1 MKIAVMQPYL
11 FPYIGY
17 FQLLNAV
24 DKFVVFDDVNFI
36 KKGWINR
43 NNILVNRQKYLFT
56 VPLKDASQNK
66 LIKEIQIAE
75 GDWQEKFLKTV
86 AQSYKKAEFFDDTFA
101 LIEKIMLSGE
111 SFLAKLILQSLRL
124 FKDALKINAEIVPSS
139 EIYNNRELKA
149 QDRIL
154 DICKQ
159 ENATKYINPVGG
171 TELYDRQ
178 IFSENGVKLF
188 FLKTQPF
195 SYRQFGEEFA
205 PNLSIIDVLMF
216 NGFSKTR
223 EFLSRFTLE

>member
-1 MKIAVMQPYL
+1 MRIAVMQPYL

-24 DKFVVFDDVNFI
+24 DKFIVFDDVNFI

-66 LIKEIQIAE
+66 LIKEIEIAE

-86 AQSYKKAEFFDDTFA
+86 AQSYKKAEFFDETFA
-101 LIEKIMLSGE
+101 LIEKIVRSGE

-124 FKDALKINAEIVPSS
+124 LKDALKINAEIVPSS

-159 ENATKYINPVGG
+159 ENATKYVNPMGG

-223 EFLSRFTLE
+223 EFLTRFTLE

>member
-1 MKIAVMQPYL
+1 MQPYL

-56 VPLKDASQNK
+56 VPLKDASQNR
-66 LIKEIQIAE
+66 LINEVEIAD
-75 GDWQEKFLKTV
+75 GDWQEKFLKTLT
-86 AQSYKKAEFFDDTFA
+86 QSYKKAEFFDETFA
-101 LIEKIMLSGE
+101 LIEKIVRSGE
-111 SFLAKLILQSLRL
+111 SLIAKLILRSLL
-124 FKDALKINAEIVPSS
+124 ILKDALKLNAEIVPSS
-139 EIYNNRELKA
+139 AIYNNRELKA

-159 ENATKYINPVGG
+159 EKATEYVNPAGG
-171 TELYDRQ
+171 TELYDRR

-195 SYRQFGEEFA
+195 SYRQFGDEFV
-205 PNLSIIDVLMF
+205 PHLSIIDVLMF
-216 NGFSKTR
+216 NGAAGTS
-223 EFLSRFTLE
+223 ELLSRYVLD

>member
-56 VPLKDASQNK
+56 VPLKDASQNR
-66 LIKEIQIAE
+66 LINEVEIAD

-86 AQSYKKAEFFDDTFA
+86 AQSYKKAEFFDETFA
-101 LIEKIMLSGE
+101 LIEKIVRSGE
-111 SFLAKLILQSLRL
+111 SLIAKMILQSLRL
-124 FKDALKINAEIVPSS
+124 LKDALKINAEIVPSS

-159 ENATKYINPVGG
+159 EKATEYVNPAGG
-171 TELYDRQ
+171 TELYDRR
-178 IFSENGVKLF
+178 IFFENGVKLF

-195 SYRQFGEEFA
+195 SYRQFSDDFV
-205 PNLSIIDVLMF
+205 PHLSIIDVLMF
-216 NGFSKTR
+216 NGASGTSGL
-223 EFLSRFTLE
+223 LSRYVLD

>member
-56 VPLKDASQNK
+56 VPLKDASQNR
-66 LIKEIQIAE
+66 LINEVEIAD
-75 GDWQEKFLKTV
+75 GDWQEKFLKTLT
-86 AQSYKKAEFFDDTFA
+86 QSYKKAEFFDETFA
-101 LIEKIMLSGE
+101 LIEKIVRSGE
-111 SFLAKLILQSLRL
+111 SLIAKLILRSLL
-124 FKDALKINAEIVPSS
+124 ILKDALKLNAEIVPSS
-139 EIYNNRELKA
+139 AIYNNRELKA

-159 ENATKYINPVGG
+159 EKATEYVNPAGG
-171 TELYDRQ
+171 TELYDRR

-195 SYRQFGEEFA
+195 SYRQFGDEFV
-205 PNLSIIDVLMF
+205 PHLSIIDVLMF
-216 NGFSKTR
+216 NGAAGTS
-223 EFLSRFTLE
+223 ELLSRYVLD

>member
-66 LIKEIQIAE
+66 LIKEVQIADD
-75 GDWQEKFLKTV
+75 GWQEKFLKTV
-86 AQSYKKAEFFDDTFA
+86 AQSYKKAGFFDETFA
-101 LIEKIMLSGE
+101 LIEKIVRSGE

-124 FKDALKINAEIVPSS
+124 LKEALKINAGIVPSS

-159 ENATKYINPVGG
+159 EKATEYVNPAGG
-171 TELYDRQ
+171 TELYDRRF
-178 IFSENGVKLF
+178 FSENGVKLF

-195 SYRQFGEEFA
+195 SYRQFGDEFV
-205 PNLSIIDVLMF
+205 PHLSIIDVLMF
-216 NGFSKTR
+216 NGAAGTSELLSKYV
-223 EFLSRFTLE
+223 LD

>member
-1 MKIAVMQPYL
+1 MQPYL

-66 LIKEIQIAE
+66 LIKEVQIADD
-75 GDWQEKFLKTV
+75 GWQEKFLKTV
-86 AQSYKKAEFFDDTFA
+86 AQSYKKAEFFDEAFA
-101 LIEKIMLSGE
+101 LIEKIVRSGE

-124 FKDALKINAEIVPSS
+124 LKDALKINAEIVSSS

-159 ENATKYINPVGG
+159 EKATEYVNPAGG
-171 TELYDRQ
+171 MELYDRR
-178 IFSENGVKLF
+178 IFFENGVKLF
-188 FLKTQPF
+188 FLKTDPF
-195 SYRQFGEEFA
+195 SYRQFGDEFV
-205 PNLSIIDVLMF
+205 PHLSIIDVLMF
-216 NGFSKTR
+216 NGAAGTQ
-223 EFLSRFTLE
+223 ELLSRYVLD

>member
-43 NNILVNRQKYLFT
+43 NNILVNGQKYLFT

-66 LIKEIQIAE
+66 LIKEIEIAE
-75 GDWQEKFLKTV
+75 GDWQKKFLKTLS
-86 AQSYKKAEFFDDTFA
+86 QSYKKAEFFDETFA
-101 LIEKIMLSGE
+101 LIEKTVYSGE
-111 SFLAKLILQSLRL
+111 SFIAKLILGSLL
-124 FKDALKINAEIVPSS
+124 LLKDALGINTEIVPSS

-159 ENATKYINPVGG
+159 EKASEYVNPAGG
-171 TELYDRQ
+171 TELYDRRN
-178 IFSENGVKLF
+178 FSENGVKLF
-188 FLKTQPF
+188 FLKPQPF
-195 SYRQFGEEFA
+195 TYRQFGDEFV
-205 PNLSIIDVLMF
+205 PHLSIIDVLMF
-216 NGFSKTR
+216 NGAAGTR
-223 EFLSRFTLE
+223 ELLSKYDLD

>member
-66 LIKEIQIAE
+66 LIKEVQIADD
-75 GDWQEKFLKTV
+75 GWQEKFLKTV
-86 AQSYKKAEFFDDTFA
+86 AQSYKKAEFFDEAFA
-101 LIEKIMLSGE
+101 LIENIVRSGE
-111 SFLAKLILQSLRL
+111 SFLAKLILRSLQIL
-124 FKDALKINAEIVPSS
+124 KDALKINAEIVPSS
-139 EIYNNRELKA
+139 EVYNNRELKA

-159 ENATKYINPVGG
+159 EKATEYVNPAGG
-171 TELYDRQ
+171 TELYDRR

-188 FLKTQPF
+188 FLKTDPF
-195 SYRQFGEEFA
+195 SYRQFGDEFV
-205 PNLSIIDVLMF
+205 PHLSIIDVLMF
-216 NGFSKTR
+216 NGAQGTR
-223 EFLSRFTLE
+223 ELLSRYVLD

>member
-66 LIKEIQIAE
+66 LIKEVQIADD
-75 GDWQEKFLKTV
+75 GWQEKFLKTV
-86 AQSYKKAEFFDDTFA
+86 AQSYKKAEFFDEAFA
-101 LIEKIMLSGE
+101 LIEKIVRSGE

-124 FKDALKINAEIVPSS
+124 LKDALKINAEIVSSS

-159 ENATKYINPVGG
+159 EKATEYVNPAGG
-171 TELYDRQ
+171 MELYDRR
-178 IFSENGVKLF
+178 IFFENGVKLF
-188 FLKTQPF
+188 FLKTDPF
-195 SYRQFGEEFA
+195 SYRQFGDEFV
-205 PNLSIIDVLMF
+205 PHLSIIDVLMF
-216 NGFSKTR
+216 NGAAGTQ
-223 EFLSRFTLE
+223 ELLSRYVLD

>member
-24 DKFVVFDDVNFI
+24 DKFVIFDDVNFI

-56 VPLKDASQNK
+56 VPLIDASQNK
-66 LIKEIQIAE
+66 LIKEIEIAG
-75 GDWQEKFLKTV
+75 GDWQGKFLKTL
-86 AQSYKKAEFFDDTFA
+86 AQSYKKAPFFDETFA
-101 LIEKIMLSGE
+101 LVEKIALSSE
-111 SFLAKLILQSLRL
+111 PLIAKLIFRSLL
-124 FKDALKINAEIVPSS
+124 VFKDALKINTEIVPSS

-159 ENATKYINPVGG
+159 EKATEYVNPAGG
-171 TELYDRQ
+171 TQLYDRR
-178 IFSENGVKLF
+178 IFAENGVKLF

-195 SYRQFGEEFA
+195 SYGQFGDEFV
-205 PNLSIIDVLMF
+205 PYLSIIDVLMF
-216 NGFSKTR
+216 NGTAQTR
-223 EFLSRFTLE
+223 ELLLKYVLD

>member
-1 MKIAVMQPYL
+1 MRIAVMQPYL

-43 NNILVNRQKYLFT
+43 NNILVNGQKHLFT

-66 LIKEIQIAE
+66 LINEIEIAE
-75 GDWQEKFLKTV
+75 GDWQEKFLKTI
-86 AQSYKKAEFFDDTFA
+86 AQSYKKAEFFDETFA
-101 LIEKIMLSGE
+101 LIETIVRSGE
-111 SFLAKLILQSLRL
+111 SFIAKLILRSLCL
-124 FKDALKINAEIVPSS
+124 LKDALKINAEIVPSS

-159 ENATKYINPVGG
+159 EKATEYVNPAGG
-171 TELYDRQ
+171 IELYDNR
-178 IFSENGVKLF
+178 FFYENGVKLF
-188 FLKTQPF
+188 FLKTQSF
-195 SYRQFGEEFA
+195 SYRQFGVEFV
-205 PNLSIIDVLMF
+205 PHLSIIDVLMF
-216 NGFSKTR
+216 NGTVGTG
-223 EFLSRFTLE
+223 ELLSRFVLE